1 MPVPLPSLKQSEL
14 LSDCK
19 DAFPRHRKVTGH
31 SLGRP
36 VLATSIVFCCC
47 HLLFYF
53 GKLEMLGCAL
63 YTHPTAITMGKGQPL
78 DIYLLC
84 FMCPQSYLFLYS
96 GISWSWSCILRV
108 AVLEGLLIG

>member
-36 VLATSIVFCCC
+36 VSATSMVFAVVVCPFILASWKCWGVLC
-47 HLLFYF
+47 TLTQQPFLWERSSRRTYCAPRAHNLIHL
-53 GKLEMLGCAL
+53 C
-63 YTHPTAITMGKGQPL
+63 
-78 DIYLLC
+78 
-84 FMCPQSYLFLYS
+84 LYS
-96 GISWSWSCILRV
+96 GISWSCILRV
-108 AVLEGLLIG
+108 AELEGLLIG

>member
-36 VLATSIVFCCC
+36 VSATSMVF
-47 HLLFYF
+47 
-53 GKLEMLGCAL
+53 AVVV
-63 YTHPTAITMGKGQPL
+63 
-78 DIYLLC
+78 
-84 FMCPQSYLFLYS
+84 CPF
-96 GISWSWSCILRV
+96 IL
-108 AVLEGLLIG
+108 AS